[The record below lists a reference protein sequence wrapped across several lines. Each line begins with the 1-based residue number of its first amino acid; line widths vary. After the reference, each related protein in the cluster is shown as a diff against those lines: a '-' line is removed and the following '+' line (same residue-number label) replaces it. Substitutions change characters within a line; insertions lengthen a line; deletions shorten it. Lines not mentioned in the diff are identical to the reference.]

1 MAIVQFIAL
10 FIATW
15 FTVINTAKILCG
27 NGKVPAGNLFLQ
39 ALGIS
44 VFAFITW
51 C

>member
-1 MAIVQFIAL
+1 MAIVQFVAL
-10 FIATW
+10 FTATW
-15 FTVINTAKILCG
+15 FTCINTAKIICS
-27 NGKVPAGNLFLQ
+27 GKVPAFNFFLQ